1 MDILNFISW
10 IKSSNYRTT
19 LPTDVQSLLVIGA
32 KDPSR
37 DDGYLSLAINTAP
50 LQAVYDSANVTQL
63 TAITTAVTVN
73 AHNGIITTVS
83 STLAGGSNAAFTVN
97 NSKVT
102 TASKILL
109 TVNHPGA
116 GIPVLITE
124 AVANG
129 SFAIRIYNVSAADDL
144 NRLDT
149 LVCGARYDPPPDN
162 ADRISSNPTN
172 ILYCQGK
179 LFPLFPYSLVF
190 PIDMINMFLLM

>member
-73 AHNGIITTVS
+73 AHNGTITTLP
-83 STLAGGSNAAFTVN
+83 STLTGTATTTFTVN

-109 TVNHPGA
+109 TVDSTTA
-116 GIPVLITE
+116 GTPILVTNTI
-124 AVANG
+124 ANG
-129 SFAIRIYNVSAADDL
+129 SFVIKIINASAATAL
-144 NRLDT
+144 NSTLKISYLILD
-149 LVCGARYDPPPDN
+149 
-162 ADRISSNPTN
+162 
-172 ILYCQGK
+172 
-179 LFPLFPYSLVF
+179 
-190 PIDMINMFLLM
+190 

>member
-10 IKSSNYRTT
+10 IKSGNYRAT
-19 LPTDVQSLLVIGA
+19 LPTDVPSLLAVGA

-37 DDGYLSLAINTAP
+37 DDGYLALAVNAAP
-50 LQAVYDSANVTQL
+50 LQAVYDTANVTQI

-124 AVANG
+124 ALTNG
-129 SFAIRIYNVSAADDL
+129 SFDIRIYNVSATAF
-144 NRLDT
+144 N
-149 LVCGARYDPPPDN
+149 
-162 ADRISSNPTN
+162 N
-172 ILYCQGK
+172 ILKISY
-179 LFPLFPYSLVF
+179 LIL
-190 PIDMINMFLLM
+190 D

>member
-109 TVNHPGA
+109 TVDHPGA

-124 AVANG
+124 TITNG
-129 SFAIRIYNVSAADDL
+129 SFDIRIYNVTAETAF
-144 NRLDT
+144 NNT
-149 LVCGARYDPPPDN
+149 LK
-162 ADRISSNPTN
+162 ISYL
-172 ILYCQGK
+172 I
-179 LFPLFPYSLVF
+179 
-190 PIDMINMFLLM
+190 ID